1 MQLTARDLLERG
13 VWITL
18 VATIAWFFVRDV
30 PHYAVYTPESYGD
43 YWDTR
48 GYLIPHVLGA
58 GVGILVGLLQ
68 FSSKIRRR
76 WPRFHRRLGWAYVAG
91 CIVGTPG
98 ALGLAAASSCAACR
112 PALASLT
119 IYWFAATLL
128 AFLLARRKDFAR
140 HQQFMIRSFVAMN
153 AFVVIRL
160 SYYLP
165 DPGLG
170 EHEFRI
176 VREYLACFVP
186 LLLTEMWISWRAAAR
201 ASTRSMARA

>member
-1 MQLTARDLLERG
+1 MQLTARSLLERTA
-13 VWITL
+13 WIAL
-18 VATIAWFFVRDV
+18 VAAIAWFFVRDV
-30 PHYAVYTPESYGD
+30 PHYAIYTPDSYGE
-43 YWDTR
+43 YWPTR

-58 GVGILVGLLQ
+58 GVGIIVGLLQ
-68 FSSKIRRR
+68 FSKQIRRR
-76 WPRFHRRLGWAYVAG
+76 WPRLHRRLGWTYVAG
-91 CIVGTPG
+91 CIIGAPG
-98 ALGLAAASSCAACR
+98 ALGLAASSSCVACR

-119 IYWFAATLL
+119 IYWFAATLF

-160 SYYLP
+160 SYFAP

-186 LLLTEMWISWRAAAR
+186 LLLTEMWLSWRAAAK
-201 ASTRSMARA
+201 ASTRGMARA

>member
-1 MQLTARDLLERG
+1 MRLTVRDAAER
-13 VWITL
+13 VAWLAL
-18 VATIAWFFVRDV
+18 VAGIAYFFVRDV
-30 PHYAVYTPESYGD
+30 PHYAIYTPDSYGE
-43 YWDTR
+43 YWGTR

-58 GVGILVGLLQ
+58 AVGILVGLLQ

-91 CIVGTPG
+91 CIIGAPG
-98 ALGLAAASSCAACR
+98 ALGLAATSACVACR

-119 IYWFAATLL
+119 IYWFAATLF

-153 AFVVIRL
+153 AFVIIRL
-160 SYYLP
+160 AYMLP

-176 VREYLACFVP
+176 VREYMSCFLP
-186 LLLTEMWISWRAAAR
+186 LLLTEMWLSWRAAAK
-201 ASTRSMARA
+201 ASARGVARA